1 MSLVFN
7 FSVKENGSFTKSDFE
22 NKSDYKAMMKNFF
35 TSYLYNIVTHSGVF
49 HADDVFAVALTLLV
63 RECYI
68 STYFDKHGK
77 ITWDK
82 IYSSVH
88 RFQQIDDESV
98 YNTALC
104 LDLLNGHFDHHMKN
118 DDRAWFGDQETGHYI
133 ASVGALWDSVGHMF
147 NIELNNP
154 NMIDF
159 NVKEKIYKDFLE
171 IIDLADLFGPKAYSS
186 PISKMISN
194 INSYTELDFDF
205 VNIEAVQ
212 FETAEEKQMARFVEA
227 VCLAYKILK
236 SEIARTQKFI
246 ESFNEISEN
255 EYVELI
261 ENEKGLNYL
270 LIKQVPEGIKEPQ
283 IPLES
288 LSYILN
294 KGKRVDALVNMN
306 PNIRDGSFRIV
317 ASDSSRCKFEQNCC
331 QAKGVHFFHPQQF
344 MITFM
349 NCNDLKNFVEKL
361 GLVDDKSLM
370 II

>member
-7 FSVKENGSFTKSDFE
+7 FSVRADGSFTKSDFAS
-22 NKSDYKAMMKNFF
+22 NSDYKAMMENFF
-35 TSYLYNIVTHSGVF
+35 TSYLYDIITHSGVF
-49 HADDVFAVALTLLV
+49 HADDVFAVALTILV

-68 STYFDKHGK
+68 STYLGK
-77 ITWDK
+77 NSKVSWDK
-82 IYSSVH
+82 IYSSIH

-118 DDRAWFGDQETGHYI
+118 DDRDWFGDQETGHHM
-133 ASVGALWDSVGHMF
+133 ASVGSLWNNVGHMF
-147 NIELNNP
+147 NIELKDP
-154 NMIDF
+154 NVINF
-159 NVKEKIYKDFLE
+159 NVQEKVYKDFLE
-171 IIDLADLFGPKAYSS
+171 IIDLADLFGPKAFNS

-194 INSYTELDFDF
+194 INSYTEFDFDF
-205 VNIEAVQ
+205 INIDAVP
-212 FETAEEKQMARFVEA
+212 FETAEQKQMARFVEA
-227 VCLAYKILK
+227 VYWAYKILK

-255 EYVELI
+255 EYVELV

-294 KGKRVDALVNMN
+294 KGKRVDALVNLN
-306 PNIRDGSFRIV
+306 PNIRDGSFRII
-317 ASDSSRCKFEQNCC
+317 ASDSSRCKFDSKCSEV
-331 QAKGVHFFHPQQF
+331 KGVHFFHPQQF
-344 MITFM
+344 MITF
-349 NCNDLKNFVEKL
+349 NESEDLKNFVDKL
-361 GLVDDKSLM
+361 EVINDLM
-370 II
+370 TI